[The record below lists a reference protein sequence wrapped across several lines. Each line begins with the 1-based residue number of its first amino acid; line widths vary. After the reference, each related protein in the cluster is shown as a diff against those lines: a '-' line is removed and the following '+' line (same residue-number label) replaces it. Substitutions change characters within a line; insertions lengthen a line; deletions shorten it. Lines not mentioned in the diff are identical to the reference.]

1 MCKPKYIRT
10 NNNNINMSPS
20 KRSSGSGKPITASPS
35 AIPNFSK
42 PTTSNPLPKRYPLSQ
57 RKHTGG
63 PRALPLPLPLT
74 LTGQSARTQIH
85 TLLSKHT
92 KQAKAK
98 QLQAHWGG
106 NCKPL
111 PIPFETLIRSNGSD
125 HKLLQHHF
133 CTVACNHQCRRR
145 QTRRGKHMSPCC
157 CTGCRHSPNA
167 PPDLDFHGVWWTS
180 NTTDKSSKLTNFDA
194 NPLSYC
200 VCLYQSTQ
208 STSAINLLRPN

>member
-1 MCKPKYIRT
+1 MKPFEGFAIQRQKMTKIPLIWAHFAPNLDIAVCAPIWKKLT
-10 NNNNINMSPS
+10 KLTQVNINMSPS

-133 CTVACNHQCRRR
+133 WHCGMQSPMQKKTDTPW
-145 QTRRGKHMSPCC
+145 QTHVS
-157 CTGCRHSPNA
+157 
-167 PPDLDFHGVWWTS
+167 
-180 NTTDKSSKLTNFDA
+180 
-194 NPLSYC
+194 
-200 VCLYQSTQ
+200 
-208 STSAINLLRPN
+208 LLLHWL